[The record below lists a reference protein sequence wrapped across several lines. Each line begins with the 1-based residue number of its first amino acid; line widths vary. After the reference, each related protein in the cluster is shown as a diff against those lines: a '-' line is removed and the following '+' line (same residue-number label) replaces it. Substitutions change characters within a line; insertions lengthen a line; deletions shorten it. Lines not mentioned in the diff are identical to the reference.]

1 MPDHANNGTIKKIT
15 LIVACTTSFLTPFM
29 TSSINIALPPIGMEF
44 SMDAVMIGWIAT
56 AFLLASAIFLVP
68 FGRLAD
74 IYGRKRIFTYGIIAY
89 TIFSILCAFS
99 TSAIMLILFRVFQG
113 IGAAMIFSTA
123 YALLT
128 SVFPV
133 HERGKA
139 LGVYVAAV
147 YLGLSLGPFLGGIL
161 TQHLGWRSIFLINVP
176 LCLMVIVLLFWKL
189 KGEWAE
195 AGGEKFDLAGSVI
208 YAISLTA
215 MMYGFSVLPQVTGI
229 ILVAFGILGLVAF
242 IRVEL
247 KTSNPVL
254 NISLFKN
261 NRAFAFSNLTA
272 LISYCSVFALFFL
285 LSLFLQYTKGYSP
298 QIAGLILVSQSAVMT
313 ICAPFVGR
321 LSDKIEP
328 RTLTSIGVSVIFLS
342 FLLLTFLTESTTMVF
357 IIVCLI
363 ISGFGQALFESPNL
377 NAVMSSVGK
386 KFFGVAGATMAT
398 MRLTG
403 FMLGMGIVMIV
414 FAIFIGRVQ
423 ITPEYYTS
431 FLISVKMAFIVFAAL
446 CFGSIFASIARG
458 KIR

>member
-1 MPDHANNGTIKKIT
+1 MPDHANNATIKKIT
-15 LIVACTTSFLTPFM
+15 LIVASTTSFLTPFM

-56 AFLLASAIFLVP
+56 SFLLASAIFLVP

-89 TIFSILCAFS
+89 TIFSILSATS

-113 IGAAMIFSTA
+113 IGGAMIFSTA

-229 ILVAFGILGLVAF
+229 ILVAFGILGLAAF

-247 KTSNPVL
+247 KIRNPVL

-261 NRAFAFSNLTA
+261 NRAFTFSNLTA
-272 LISYCSVFALFFL
+272 LIIYCSVFALIFL

-328 RTLTSIGVSVIFLS
+328 RTLTSIGVSVMFLG

-357 IIVCLI
+357 IIVSLI
-363 ISGFGQALFESPNL
+363 ILGLGMALFESPNV
-377 NAVMSSVGK
+377 NAVMSSVGR
-386 KFFGVAGATMAT
+386 KFFGVAGATLAT

-431 FLISVKMAFIVFAAL
+431 LLISVKIALVIFAVL

>member
-1 MPDHANNGTIKKIT
+1 
-15 LIVACTTSFLTPFM
+15 M
-29 TSSINIALPPIGMEF
+29 TSSINIALPSIGQEF
-44 SMDAVMIGWIAT
+44 SMDAVTIGWIAT
-56 AFLLASAIFLVP
+56 SFLLASAVFLVP

-74 IYGRKRIFTYGIIAY
+74 IYGRKKIFMYGIMVY
-89 TIFSILCAFS
+89 TIFSILSAVS
-99 TSAIMLILFRVFQG
+99 TSATMLILFRVLQG
-113 IGAAMIFSTA
+113 IGGAMIFGTA

-133 HERGKA
+133 HERGRA
-139 LGVYVAAV
+139 LGMYVAAV
-147 YLGLSLGPFLGGIL
+147 YLGLSLGPFLGGVL

-195 AGGEKFDLAGSVI
+195 AKGENFDLVGSIV
-208 YAISLTA
+208 YAISLVA
-215 MMYGFSVLPQVTGI
+215 MMYGFSILPGVPGIVLV
-229 ILVAFGILGLVAF
+229 VFGILGLVAF
-242 IRVEL
+242 VRWEL
-247 KTSNPVL
+247 KAGSPVL

-261 NRAFAFSNLTA
+261 NKAFAFSNLTA
-272 LISYCSVFALFFL
+272 LIIYCAVFALIFL

-298 QIAGLILVSQSAVMT
+298 QIAGLILVSHSVVMT

-328 RTLTSIGVSVIFLS
+328 RTLTSIGISITFIG
-342 FLLLTFLTESTTMVF
+342 FLLFIFLTETTTLTF
-357 IIVCLI
+357 IIAGLI
-363 ISGFGQALFESPNL
+363 ILGFGMALFESPNV

-386 KFFGVAGATMAT
+386 RFFGVAGATMAT

-414 FAIFIGRVQ
+414 FDIFTGRVQ
-423 ITPEYYTS
+423 ITPEYYSS
-431 FLISVKMAFIVFAAL
+431 FLISMKVAFAVFAAL
-446 CFGSIFASIARG
+446 CFGGIFASIARG